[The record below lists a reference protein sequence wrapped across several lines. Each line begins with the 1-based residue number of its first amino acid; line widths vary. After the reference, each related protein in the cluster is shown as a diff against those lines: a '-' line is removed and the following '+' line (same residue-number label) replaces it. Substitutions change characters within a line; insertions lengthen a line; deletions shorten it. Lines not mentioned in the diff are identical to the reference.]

1 MFTLEDVLVRKKNY
15 TLNMVENTKY
25 LKLNEILSYVA
36 KFGITDDSYRGIKIE
51 ESSKNTINELLRI
64 YMEYGDMVW
73 EYLLDEDIIATP
85 DEFYYELS
93 AFASACN
100 IARGHTED
108 MNNPK
113 SIHYQPD

>member
-1 MFTLEDVLVRKKNY
+1 
-15 TLNMVENTKY
+15 MVENTKY